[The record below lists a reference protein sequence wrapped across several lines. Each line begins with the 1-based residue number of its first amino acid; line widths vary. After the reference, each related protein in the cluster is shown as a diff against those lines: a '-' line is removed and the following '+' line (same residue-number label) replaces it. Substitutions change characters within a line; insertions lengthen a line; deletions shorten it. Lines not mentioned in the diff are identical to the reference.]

1 MSLPAPQVT
10 PTQRP
15 RLEVA
20 EIFRTYGPAY
30 RQTHTLGPQQRKVM
44 WAIENCRTQTLGGH
58 LDLCTGCGDVQPAYN
73 SCRNRHCPKCQSLAQ
88 AKWLAKRME
97 RILPVHYFHVVFT
110 LPQELRPLCRSNGRA
125 IYNLLFDC
133 ASQTLLEFGRN
144 NLGVQLGITAV
155 LHTWRRDLLLH
166 PHLHCVVTG
175 GGLDPSGQSW
185 KATSKR
191 FLFPVTAMG
200 QCFRGKFL
208 QALRT
213 QLQQGELVLDSGTRQ
228 LADIDARKKWLDNL
242 YRKSWVVY
250 CKPPFGGPE
259 QVYAYLG
266 RYTHRVAI
274 ANTRLVHVSDDAV
287 RFRTR
292 DGKHASLS
300 PERFIG
306 RFLLHVLPPGFVK
319 IRHYGLMASSNAT
332 TRLEVARQRLA
343 ELAPE
348 PQEQAAQ
355 QQAPVVAEPSIEAK
369 PHDFRELLREL
380 TGVDLTA
387 CRRCGGRRIRC
398 ALDDWETVYT
408 VRQRLGRD
416 TS

>member
-1 MSLPAPQVT
+1 
-10 PTQRP
+10 
-15 RLEVA
+15 
-20 EIFRTYGPAY
+20 
-30 RQTHTLGPQQRKVM
+30 
-44 WAIENCRTQTLGGH
+44 
-58 LDLCTGCGDVQPAYN
+58 
-73 SCRNRHCPKCQSLAQ
+73 LAQ

-110 LPQELRPLCRSNGRA
+110 LPQELRPLCRSNPRA

-185 KATSKR
+185 IATSKR

-208 QALRT
+208 QALRA
-213 QLQQGELVLDSGTRQ
+213 QLEQGELTLDSGTRQ
-228 LADIDARKKWLDNL
+228 LADANARKKWFDNL

-274 ANTRLVHVSDDAV
+274 SNARLVHISDEAI

-292 DGKHASLS
+292 DGKQVALH
-300 PERFIG
+300 PERFIS
-306 RFLLHVLPPGFVK
+306 RFLMHVLPPGFVK

-343 ELAPE
+343 ESTPE
-348 PQEQAAQ
+348 PPRQVVQEP
-355 QQAPVVAEPSIEAK
+355 APVASEPSIETN
-369 PHDFRELLREL
+369 PHDFQVLLREL
-380 TGVDLTA
+380 TGVDPRV

-398 ALDDWETVYT
+398 GLDDWETVYA
-408 VRQRLGRD
+408 VRHRLGLD
-416 TS
+416 SS